1 MTRLARPSYSR
12 TDRRA
17 HAGDGEE
24 PGETSPQAVPA
35 TGRQRA
41 RAARCPEGRCGAGI
55 SGPAGAPGGRF
66 AAGQA
71 IDILARLIA
80 QSLAEQ
86 FSQQFIVENKPGAGG
101 NIAAESVARAPA
113 DGYTLLVIGAN
124 NPINTTLYDKLGFD
138 LLRDFAPVAGIY
150 RVYQVMEVNPAFPAR
165 SVPEFIAYAKANPG
179 KINFGSAGTGSVAH
193 VTGEWFKMKAGVD
206 MQHVPYRGAPLA
218 LADLL
223 SGQVQVMFDNL
234 PSSIEHI
241 RAGRLRA
248 LAVSTPT
255 SLELLPGVPPM
266 AEFLPGFETSAF
278 AGLGAPAGTLAR
290 DRRQAQHGR
299 QHRPRRC
306 QAQGTHPRS
315 RRRAD
320 ADDARRVRPL
330 PRRRDREVGQGDPG
344 RQYQAQLNS
353 SRERRAARSLAT
365 KSDLRDGRLSAG
377 YPVIFQE

>member
-1 MTRLARPSYSR
+1 MKLRRRQFQQLAASALALPAVSRVAAAQAYPAQPVRLVV
-12 TDRRA
+12 
-17 HAGDGEE
+17 G
-24 PGETSPQAVPA
+24 
-35 TGRQRA
+35 
-41 RAARCPEGRCGAGI
+41 
-55 SGPAGAPGGRF
+55 F

-165 SVPEFIAYAKANPG
+165 TVAEFIAYAKANPG

-193 VTGEWFKMKAGVD
+193 VTGEWFKMMAGVD

-234 PSSIEHI
+234 PSSIDHI

-248 LAVSTPT
+248 LAVSTPA

-278 AGLGAPAGTLAR
+278 AGLGAPAGVSAR

-299 QHRPRRC
+299 HRGPRRS
-306 QAQGTHPRS
+306 QAQGPHPRS

-320 ADDARRVRPL
+320 ADDARRVRPF
-330 PRRRDREVGQGDPG
+330 PRRRDREMGQGDPG
-344 RQYQAQLNS
+344 RQYQARLTPEACGGAGLKPPCSLRTPTENS
-353 SRERRAARSLAT
+353 AATSRRCGSNCPARNPQPCVPAIARGHRSHNA
-365 KSDLRDGRLSAG
+365 S
-377 YPVIFQE
+377 

>member
-1 MTRLARPSYSR
+1 MVV
-12 TDRRA
+12 
-17 HAGDGEE
+17 G
-24 PGETSPQAVPA
+24 
-35 TGRQRA
+35 
-41 RAARCPEGRCGAGI
+41 
-55 SGPAGAPGGRF
+55 F

-86 FSQQFIVENKPGAGG
+86 LSQQFIVENRPGAGG

-150 RVYQVMEVNPAFPAR
+150 RVYQVMEVNPAFAAR
-165 SVPEFIAYAKANPG
+165 TVPEFIAYAKSHPG

-193 VTGEWFKMKAGVD
+193 VTGEWFKMRAGVD

-255 SLELLPGVPPM
+255 SLELLPGVPPI

-278 AGLGAPAGTLAR
+278 AGIGAPAG
-290 DRRQAQHGR
+290 
-299 QHRPRRC
+299 
-306 QAQGTHPRS
+306 
-315 RRRAD
+315 
-320 ADDARRVRPL
+320 V
-330 PRRRDREVGQGDPG
+330 
-344 RQYQAQLNS
+344 
-353 SRERRAARSLAT
+353 SREIVDKLNKGVNAALADPKLKARIVDLGGVPMPMTPAEFGLFLAAETEKWANVIRAANIKPS
-365 KSDLRDGRLSAG
+365 
-377 YPVIFQE
+377 